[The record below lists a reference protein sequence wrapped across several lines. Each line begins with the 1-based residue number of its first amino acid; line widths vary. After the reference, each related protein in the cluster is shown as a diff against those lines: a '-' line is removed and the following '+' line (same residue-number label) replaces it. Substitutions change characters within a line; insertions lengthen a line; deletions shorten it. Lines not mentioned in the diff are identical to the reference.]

1 VLDGHLVTP
10 PLSEGVLPGIT
21 RRVVLELAETLHLP
35 AVEASLLPADLVRA
49 AEIFLTNSLFEIRS
63 VGSLDGSELAPPNI
77 AAQLR
82 AAYRA
87 LV

>member
-1 VLDGHLVTP
+1 
-10 PLSEGVLPGIT
+10 VLPGIT
-21 RRVVLELAETLHLP
+21 RRVVLELAETLQM
-35 AVEASLLPADLVRA
+35 AAAEAPLLPADLARA

-63 VGSLDGSELAPPNI
+63 IGTLDGRELAPPNI